1 MSREIK
7 LVISDFDGTL
17 VDTKEAN
24 FLSYRDVLLGAGYK
38 LTAEEY
44 HQCFGLRFEEF
55 MHRLGILDEAVMKKI
70 RVNKAKT
77 YPSYFNKIRVNQNLA
92 QFIESFRQTGGKTAL
107 ASTAARHN
115 ILNVLAFVRLNDLF
129 DAIISGDE
137 IARPKPDPA
146 CYIEAMRR
154 FAVRPHQ
161 CLIFEDA
168 PIGIEAASASGASYI
183 IVKGPF
189 HGN

>member
-7 LVISDFDGTL
+7 LIISDFDGTL

-24 FLSYRDVLLGAGYK
+24 FLAYRDVLRGIGYE
-38 LTAEEY
+38 LTAQEY
-44 HQCFGLRFEEF
+44 DQCFGLRFEEF
-55 MHRLGILDEAVMKKI
+55 MHRLGILDEAVRKTI
-70 RVNKAKT
+70 QANKAKI
-77 YPSYFNKIRVNQNLA
+77 YPVYFHRIGVNKNLA
-92 QFIESFRQTGGKTAL
+92 QFIETFRQNGGKTVL